1 MYGSIIGDICG
12 SIYEWNNYKTES
24 PEKIKL
30 INQKCFFTDNTV
42 LTCAIAEAILRDGDY
57 KNALLKWARKYPN
70 KGYGI
75 RFIEWFKKE
84 KQQPYKSWGNGSAMR
99 AGPIGWY
106 FDTLEETVYE
116 AKKSAELTHNHKE
129 GIKGAQAV
137 AAAVF
142 LARNDKSKMEIKEHI
157 EKEYGYKLSEN
168 IIKLRQRYTFDSS
181 CKGTVPPAIMAFLA
195 SNDFE
200 HAIQTA
206 ISLGG
211 DSDTLA
217 CITGS
222 ISEAFYKNIP
232 TPIIDFVN
240 LKIPDDMG
248 SIISEYYEKVLKKYG
263 LKYYIKKGKIMDV
276 YI

>member
-12 SIYEWNNYKTES
+12 SIYEWNSYKTDS
-24 PEKIKL
+24 PEKINL
-30 INQKCFFTDNTV
+30 INQKCYYSDDTILSV
-42 LTCAIAEAILRDGDY
+42 AIADALLSDKNY

-70 KGYGI
+70 SGYGI
-75 RFIEWFKKE
+75 RFREWFKKT
-84 KQQPYKSWGNGSAMR
+84 KQRPYNSWGNGSAMR
-99 AGPIGWY
+99 VGPIGWY

-129 GIKGAQAV
+129 GIKGAQAA

-142 LARNDKSKMEIKEHI
+142 LARNNKSKIEIKEHI
-157 EKEYGYKLSEN
+157 EKVYRYNLSEN
-168 IIKLRQRYTFDSS
+168 IIKLRQRYMYESS

-200 HAIQTA
+200 HAIQIA

-232 TPIIDFVN
+232 ALIIDFVN
-240 LKIPDDMG
+240 LKIQDDMKA
-248 SIISEYYEKVLKKYG
+248 IITEYYEKVLKKYG
-263 LKYYIKKGKIMDV
+263 LKYYIKKGEIMDM